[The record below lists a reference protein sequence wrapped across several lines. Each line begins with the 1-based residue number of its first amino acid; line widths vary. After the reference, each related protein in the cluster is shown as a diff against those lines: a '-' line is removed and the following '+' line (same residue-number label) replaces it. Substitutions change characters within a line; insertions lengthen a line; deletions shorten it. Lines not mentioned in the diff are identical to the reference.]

1 MHSELIRDQHWHWLP
16 ELSELCS
23 EVPQLP
29 PVELEESKAAAGA
42 QVNSGCRTNPPV
54 LDQAEVT
61 QSRQGFA
68 RAALELFVWTPRA
81 VLGVSG
87 KVWSCSVAQ
96 VRDLFGRS
104 KFGQLTANCM
114 FLLPSSSSASSNISA
129 PAEAA
134 SLTWAGNSCCS
145 SPWGC
150 FRNCKFPVPEPG
162 VPWEQAADCV
172 TKGGE

>member
-1 MHSELIRDQHWHWLP
+1 M
-16 ELSELCS
+16 
-23 EVPQLP
+23 PQLP
-29 PVELEESKAAAGA
+29 PVELEKSKTGAGA
-42 QVNSGCRTNPPV
+42 QVNSGCRMNPPV

-61 QSRQGFA
+61 QSS
-68 RAALELFVWTPRA
+68 LELFVWTLRA

-104 KFGQLTANCM
+104 KSGQLTATAQEQTACSYY
-114 FLLPSSSSASSNISA
+114 PA

-150 FRNCKFPVPEPG
+150 FRNSKFPVPEPG
-162 VPWEQAADCV
+162 APWEQAADCV
-172 TKGGE
+172 TKGGEWTCRDIWPQNSDRKLLENPGTAQ